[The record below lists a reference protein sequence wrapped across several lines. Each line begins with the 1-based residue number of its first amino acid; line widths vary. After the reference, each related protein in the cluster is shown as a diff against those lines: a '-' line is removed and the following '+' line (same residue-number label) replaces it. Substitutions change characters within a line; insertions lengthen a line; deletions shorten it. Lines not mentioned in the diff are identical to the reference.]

1 MIETGTNTFDRT
13 FAVSAEQL
21 WQLLTGA
28 KEREAWGAPSDEHV
42 LHVEASDLSEGGLD
56 VHRCGPKENPEF
68 VVETRW
74 YRLEPPAHACFT
86 ETILFGGMRIGTSLV
101 SYNLTEAEGGT
112 ALQVIV
118 QTASFGGPDVLAE
131 VAEGWG
137 SALDRLDRLA
147 AA

>member
-13 FAVSAEQL
+13 FGISTDRL
-21 WQLLTGA
+21 WHLLTDA
-28 KEREAWGAPSDEHV
+28 TQREAWGAPSDDHV
-42 LHVEASDLSEGGLD
+42 LVVDAADVREGGQD
-56 VHRCGPKENPEF
+56 IHRCGPKEDPEF

-74 YRLEPPAHACFT
+74 YRLDQPTLACFT
-86 ETILFGGMRIGTSLV
+86 ETILFGGMRIGSSLV
-101 SYNLTEAEGGT
+101 SYNLAETEGGT
-112 ALQVIV
+112 ALQIIV